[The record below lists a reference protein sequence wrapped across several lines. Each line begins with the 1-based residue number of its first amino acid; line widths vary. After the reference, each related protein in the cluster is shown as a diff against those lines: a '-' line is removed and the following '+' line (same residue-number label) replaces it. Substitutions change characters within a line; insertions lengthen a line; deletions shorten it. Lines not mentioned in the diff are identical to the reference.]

1 MQRGGI
7 EDRLDDAIHVLRNH
21 AEAGFPSSTASAI
34 PGDPQIS
41 AFHSS
46 YAPPPNP
53 MSDAMLNG
61 CTVTVNF
68 FYDVKCEIFPN
79 NTEIAVIGISPVQ
92 KQ

>member
-1 MQRGGI
+1 VQRGGI

-61 CTVTVNF
+61 CTVTVHF
-68 FYDVKCEIFPN
+68 FITLTAKYFEI
-79 NTEIAVIGISPVQ
+79 TQKLQSVRISHIH